1 MPPPPASVRLPQ
13 IDSVGA
19 VAAGAVG
26 YPLIPF
32 PSEPW
37 RLAYPSREL
46 SQPVAAEYA
55 RWLNETEA
63 GRLAVIMAVLGE
75 AGAPVR
81 GLPGTLGE
89 LGRWI
94 QPWFELVAAQ
104 LMGRFIR
111 DDPGVRLGRAWSAA
125 PHLPGYSRYGDALL
139 HSLAHDLAFVVADCA
154 RVARPGLRWEVAV
167 DQGQDFF
174 ATLGSEPRLDLIWQV
189 KDFLVQS
196 TAQPRGTRGRA
207 LRDWR
212 SQALWRCYQQAVT
225 GVVPPAADEEFPDVR
240 FRMEPRYPLG
250 LPARSEPGAPPEL
263 VDAVAAF
270 RRAGWF
276 ERPRL
281 EPPRLARAARAAWR
295 MFEREDIPL
304 ARDQMAW
311 RLLLLDTHRTWS
323 EDADAGIEPGDGI
336 YGLTLFALEGIG
348 GKGFGHFY
356 DPEEDW
362 HSRPGDLVL
371 SFSWGRRKHR
381 LLIPR
386 PGPYLSPALITGLNQ
401 SLPADG
407 QRLWFLDHG
416 PPLAIVTRATAAE
429 RAALREFTGIRLDP
443 GPPAWWTAIAPLP
456 PPGEPGAVSEPV
468 RPARPRPAPVSGEGR
483 EQPRAHQGS
492 ASAGPAPA
500 AETAQQAFR
509 RMIHELITPALRRL
523 GMNSVGGYRHD
534 SGEYTGYLGFQKSRY
549 NTKDT
554 VEFTI
559 NIGAAYA
566 PTSDGYWHDRIGKVT
581 PARRDTWWTLR
592 AGHPIEPVAGEVLAA
607 IRTYGWPAILA
618 ALDSPG
624 FPPDP
629 AYRWPRSFPP
639 EPSSALLPAWADDP
653 ENEDP
658 FTEIAD
664 QHPSVRRTAAEI
676 ILEFHLADPRAK
688 PALLTRLASD
698 PNASIRELAARGLAT
713 SAGQPDVLAELRAA
727 AAQDEALRVRW
738 ACRYV
743 IRLAPQR

>member
-1 MPPPPASVRLPQ
+1 M
-13 IDSVGA
+13 
-19 VAAGAVG
+19 
-26 YPLIPF
+26 
-32 PSEPW
+32 
-37 RLAYPSREL
+37 
-46 SQPVAAEYA
+46 
-55 RWLNETEA
+55 
-63 GRLAVIMAVLGE
+63 
-75 AGAPVR
+75 
-81 GLPGTLGE
+81 
-89 LGRWI
+89 
-94 QPWFELVAAQ
+94 
-104 LMGRFIR
+104 
-111 DDPGVRLGRAWSAA
+111 
-125 PHLPGYSRYGDALL
+125 
-139 HSLAHDLAFVVADCA
+139 
-154 RVARPGLRWEVAV
+154 
-167 DQGQDFF
+167 
-174 ATLGSEPRLDLIWQV
+174 
-189 KDFLVQS
+189 
-196 TAQPRGTRGRA
+196 
-207 LRDWR
+207 
-212 SQALWRCYQQAVT
+212 
-225 GVVPPAADEEFPDVR
+225 
-240 FRMEPRYPLG
+240 
-250 LPARSEPGAPPEL
+250 
-263 VDAVAAF
+263 
-270 RRAGWF
+270 
-276 ERPRL
+276 
-281 EPPRLARAARAAWR
+281 
-295 MFEREDIPL
+295 
-304 ARDQMAW
+304 
-311 RLLLLDTHRTWS
+311 
-323 EDADAGIEPGDGI
+323 
-336 YGLTLFALEGIG
+336 FALEGIG

-429 RAALREFTGIRLDP
+429 RAALRELTGIRLDP

-500 AETAQQAFR
+500 AETAQQAFS